1 VSQTQEARSFP
12 GDRFAP
18 RIATTWL
25 LENGPPAGLTGDSL
39 ARAEICLDE
48 LVSNVVLHGGRA
60 AGPATL
66 TISLTREKE
75 ALLLTV
81 EDDGQP
87 FDPRQ
92 VPQPAFPRSL
102 QEAEPGGR
110 GIFLVRS
117 FSDDLRYDRREGRNQ
132 VTVVF
137 SRAAANSA

>member
-1 VSQTQEARSFP
+1 MSQSPGVRSFP

-48 LVSNVVLHGGRA
+48 LVSNVVRYGGQGAR
-60 AGPATL
+60 PATL
-66 TISLTREKE
+66 TISLTREEK

-81 EDDGQP
+81 EDDGNP

-92 VPQPAFPRSL
+92 VPAPVFARSL
-102 QEAEPGGR
+102 EEAEAGGR

-117 FSDDLRYDRREGRNQ
+117 FADDLRYERRAGRNQ

-137 SRAAANSA
+137 RPGATDPG